1 MKCKLKRFLT
11 EKGFTFIEISV
22 VLLISI
28 ILLSFS
34 LPISGA
40 FSRQKLNAAASMMM
54 EDIRLTQ
61 KLNENQ
67 DNSIYRIKFDC
78 GVETYYISKNV
89 SIYKKVTL
97 PAAVDLVRTSFTNN
111 ELSFNEKG
119 VPSMGGTVTLG
130 DRRGNFL
137 YVKVL
142 PVTARVRVDPSPP
155 AP

>member
-1 MKCKLKRFLT
+1 MSIRSKSFLT

-34 LPISGA
+34 LSVSGA

-78 GVETYYISKNV
+78 GIETYYISKNV
-89 SIYKKVTL
+89 SIYKKVAL
-97 PAAVDLVRTSFTNN
+97 PPAVDLVGTNFASN
-111 ELSFNEKG
+111 ELSFNHKG

-130 DRRGNFL
+130 DKRGNFL
-137 YVKVL
+137 YVIVL
-142 PVTARVRVDPSPP
+142 PVTGRVRVDTSPP
-155 AP
+155 P

>member
-1 MKCKLKRFLT
+1 VKRFFS
-11 EKGFTFIEISV
+11 EDGFTLIEICV
-22 VLLISI
+22 TLFITI
-28 ILLSFS
+28 TLLSFAF
-34 LPISGA
+34 PISGA
-40 FSRQKLNAAASMMM
+40 FSRQKLNAVASMMM

-119 VPSMGGTVTLG
+119 VPSMGGTVTLS
-130 DRRGNFL
+130 DKRGNFL

-142 PVTARVRVDPSPP
+142 PVTARVRVDTSPP
-155 AP
+155 AS